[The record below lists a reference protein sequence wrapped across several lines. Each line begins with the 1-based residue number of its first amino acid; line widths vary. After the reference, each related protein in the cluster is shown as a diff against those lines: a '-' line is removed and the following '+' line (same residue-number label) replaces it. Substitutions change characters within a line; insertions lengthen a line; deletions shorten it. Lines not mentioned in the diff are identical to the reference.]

1 MQRIYDYEDFI
12 LERMINET
20 VLFFSPEIRGVLNT
34 IMDDSNLDGEIRR
47 MAIELLAKEVVDID
61 MDVTFVDKSD
71 KLGYLTHSREN
82 AVKKIADQSGENL
95 SLNDMTI
102 NRSDDLWIRDIKGE
116 GPGIWNDKKRG
127 EVKISKL
134 VNKLIDKKYTE
145 AQREIFV
152 NLIKSKL
159 SEKTKFIVVKEE
171 DIIKYYNKENYAEEK
186 GTLGNSCMRSKSN
199 DIFDIYVKNPEKCSL
214 LVLVNEEDKV
224 LGRALLWELDFCT
237 NEEIKKFMDRI
248 YTANDYDVNKF
259 KAWAIEN
266 KYAYK
271 YKNTFSDVKE
281 VIWNRETI
289 SVDMRVDLNKIDYYS
304 FPYLDTFKLYSPDNH
319 SLHNIN
325 TNIDDSNYAGYYILT
340 ATDGGRYV
348 INENTDDEDDEED
361 HEGQV
366 WSDYQGEWIDEDDA
380 VYIDH
385 VGHVHSEDAVY
396 IDVGNRRNHGWH
408 LTDSDNICWSDH
420 INAYIHEDDAA
431 WSNVLNTYLL
441 SNETYITVTDIDTDG
456 EPSGTDNYPEDSED
470 VVSKSNFESKKWY
483 DILSQEWSGWY
494 DCGAILVDLIEYDYS
509 DEPIISQFSFKT
521 HKVENKNEFYLDID
535 AYVLGIK
542 IERNPERSEHRM
554 ECAFEY
560 FDRNDMEDILKKC
573 KSKIKELEH
582 LIKRQTVID
591 FKNYTKEEYIGH
603 LNQRLSEIEA
613 RIDEINDYKS
623 NFYKE

>member
-1 MQRIYDYEDFI
+1 MQKIYDYEDFI
-12 LERMINET
+12 LEKMINET
-20 VLFFSPEIRGVLNT
+20 ILFFSPEIRGVLNT
-34 IMDDSNLDGEIRR
+34 IMDDSNLHSEIRR

-95 SLNDMTI
+95 SLNHMTI
-102 NRSDDLWIRDIKGE
+102 NRSDDLWVRDIKGE

-159 SEKTKFIVVKEE
+159 SEKTKFIVAKGE
-171 DIIKYYNKENYAEEK
+171 DIIKYYNKENYVEEK

-237 NEEIKKFMDRI
+237 SEEIKKFMDRI
-248 YTANDYDVNKF
+248 YTINDYDVNKF

-266 KYAYK
+266 KYSYK
-271 YKNTFSDVKE
+271 YKNTYSDVKE

-289 SVDMRVDLNKIDYYS
+289 SVDMRIDINKINYDS

-325 TNIDDSNYAGYYILT
+325 TNTSDLDYSGYYILT

-348 INENTDDEDDEED
+348 IDENTDDEDDED

-366 WSDYQGEWIDEDDA
+366 WSEYNDTWLDQEDA
-380 VYIDH
+380 VYVDGG
-385 VGHVHSEDAVY
+385 VGYVSSDDAVY
-396 IDVGNRRNHGWH
+396 IDVGTRRNHGWY
-408 LTDSDNICWSDH
+408 LSDSDCICWSDH
-420 INAYIHEDDAA
+420 IDSYIHQDDAV
-431 WSNVLNTYLL
+431 WSDLLNTYIL
-441 SNETYITVTDIDTDG
+441 SDDSYLTIIDIDSDG
-456 EPSGTDNYPEDSED
+456 EPSNSDYLPKDSELI
-470 VVSKSNFESKKWY
+470 VNKNNFNSKKWY
-483 DILSQEWSGWY
+483 YILESKWAEWSNC
-494 DCGAILVDLIEYDYS
+494 DAASTDLIEYDYS
-509 DEPIISQFSFKT
+509 DEPIIQYFSFKT
-521 HKVENKNEFYLDID
+521 HKIENKNEFYLDID
-535 AYVLGIK
+535 AYILDIK
-542 IERNPERSEHRM
+542 IERVPERSQHRM

-560 FDRNDMEDILKKC
+560 FDRIDMDDILKKC
-573 KSKIKELEH
+573 EFKVKELKH
-582 LIKRQTVID
+582 IIKRQTVID

-613 RIDEINDYKS
+613 RMDEIN
-623 NFYKE
+623 FYKNEFYE